1 MGDYLG
7 VLEESPQDK
16 NKNLVDRVERMLSQM
31 KSRLPRPPQFLL
43 CILPKRKNIDLYGD
57 CVIDVLMIDS
67 SFLFFYDAKLDFV
80 S

>member
-7 VLEESPQDK
+7 VLEESPQDR

-43 CILPKRKNIDLYGD
+43 YIFRERKNIDLYVD
-57 CVIDVLMIDS
+57 CVILVLINDPI
-67 SFLFFYDAKLDFV
+67 FYFFMLLN
-80 S
+80 